1 MTPGRATPVPVPV
14 PGTVAA
20 YLHEQPAVLADQH
33 AVLPA
38 AVHAALAAADAG
50 ATTRVLLVGSGTSH
64 HAARLARTSAARP
77 ARALVPGDALHG
89 EEDLGLGPDLLVVG
103 VSQSGRST
111 GTRAVLDR
119 ARAAGSPTL
128 LVTGD
133 PVPAGP
139 GGPAVLDV
147 GCGPERVGP
156 KTKGFTATVVALH
169 LLLRTLDD
177 PAGASLAGLDDLPAR
192 VRAVLADA
200 APAADAVCARPAP
213 DAVHVVT
220 WGRWH
225 PVADEGALKVL
236 ETARVPVDVWDVE
249 EFLHGPHRRLG
260 PGSLLVV
267 VGDDDGPAAHAEALA
282 AFVVEIGGR
291 VLQVRTGAHRT
302 VPHGAAAD
310 RHARVGVGDG
320 PAAPLVAAVALQLLA
335 VALTCARGLTP
346 EEDVHPGFHTR
357 LGSKTPEGPA

>member
-1 MTPGRATPVPVPV
+1 MSPVPATPA

-20 YLHEQPAVLADQH
+20 HLHEQPEVLAHQR

-38 AVHAALAAADAG
+38 AVRAAVAAADAG

-64 HAARLARTSAARP
+64 HAARLARPSAARP
-77 ARALVPGDALHG
+77 ARVLVPGDALHG
-89 EEDLGLGPDLLVVG
+89 DGDLGLGPDLLVVG

-133 PVPAGP
+133 PGPAGP

-147 GCGPERVGP
+147 ACGPERVGP

-169 LLLRTLDD
+169 LLLRMLDD
-177 PAGASLAGLDDLPAR
+177 PAGASLAGLDDLAAR

-200 APAADAVCARPAP
+200 ASAVAAVCARPAP
-213 DAVHVVT
+213 ESVHVVT
-220 WGRWH
+220 WGRWR

-267 VGDDDGPAAHAEALA
+267 VGDGDAPAVAAEALA

-291 VLQVRTGAHRT
+291 VLQVRTGGPPT
-302 VPHGAAAD
+302 DPPGTTGD
-310 RHARVGVGDG
+310 RHVRVGVGDG
-320 PAAPLVAAVALQLLA
+320 PAAPLVAVVALQLLA
-335 VALTCARGLTP
+335 VALTTARGLTP
-346 EEDVHPGFHTR
+346 EDDVHPGFHTR